1 MRSLLPLPTIC
12 RVSSWISVIFKFV
25 SSDKRIPQF
34 KNNVNNYKKYEDKLI
49 TATKNY
55 VNANKMYPKKGSKLY
70 VKIGDLITG
79 GYVSKKDIVD
89 GCSGTIIVK
98 YDEFIDYVPNL
109 KCKYYKS
116 INK

>member
-1 MRSLLPLPTIC
+1 MKNKVLLII
-12 RVSSWISVIFKFV
+12 WVILLIGIFTLLSILGFKH
-25 SSDKRIPQF
+25 

-49 TATKNY
+49 IATKNY